1 MGILPMF
8 AVHRDIDRY
17 PDRFSP
23 SEAVLFSQPPEDRF
37 ALASWPEYQPTP
49 RNTAATGKDARATGR
64 RTHKRSRTH
73 PHRLPGGHSFNALEL
88 G

>member
-23 SEAVLFSQPPEDRF
+23 SEAVLFSQPPGNRF
-37 ALASWPEYQPTP
+37 ALAFWLEYQPTP
-49 RNTAATGKDARATGR
+49 RRTAATGKDARATLR
-64 RTHKRSRTH
+64 RSRFWR
-73 PHRLPGGHSFNALEL
+73 RLRGKLLN
-88 G
+88 